1 MGAAMAKDGALTYLL
16 NKMVLRLNKNGYFVG
31 DSLTIADLAVLGS
44 CSSLIS
50 GYFDHIPKDLYTK
63 NHPKLAAFLDRMS
76 KNETIKAFS
85 AKYEQRQTDYKDDTK
100 KKGVKVVTYPGKQ
113 VSIK

>member
-16 NKMVLRLNKNGYFVG
+16 NKMVLRLDENEKRGNKNGYFVG

-63 NHPKLAAFLDRMS
+63 NHPKLAAFLERMRLSRHLMQSMNSVKLIIRMMQKRKES
-76 KNETIKAFS
+76 KW
-85 AKYEQRQTDYKDDTK
+85 
-100 KKGVKVVTYPGKQ
+100 
-113 VSIK
+113 